1 MFGFKDNVSV
11 DCLVDLLKKDQLMMS
26 KYGIH
31 SDDFYALQTHA
42 CKLIE
47 RGEGILPAEVSG
59 FFFQDWVNF
68 RESNTESIYVGALEN
83 VKNWLKQALPLSSGQ
98 TKSHYQ
104 YLLNLIR
111 LAESDK

>member
-1 MFGFKDNVSV
+1 MFGFKDDMSA
-11 DCLVDLLKKDQLMMS
+11 DYLVELLRKEQLMMS

-31 SDDFYALQTHA
+31 SDDFRALQTYA
-42 CKLIE
+42 CELVE

-83 VKNWLKQALPLSSGQ
+83 VKRWLKESLPLSSGQ
-98 TKSHYQ
+98 TKFHYQ

-111 LAESDK
+111 LAESNK